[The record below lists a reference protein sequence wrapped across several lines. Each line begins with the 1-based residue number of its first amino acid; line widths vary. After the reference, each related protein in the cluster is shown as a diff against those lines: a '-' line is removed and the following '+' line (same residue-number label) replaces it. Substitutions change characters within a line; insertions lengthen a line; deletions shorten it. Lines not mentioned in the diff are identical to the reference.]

1 MAINGTHMLFYTS
14 KAEELRAMLRDV
26 FGFQYVDAH
35 AGWLI
40 FRLPPAEVGVH
51 PAEGPTFDSGVRH
64 QISFM
69 CDDIHKTI
77 VELKAKGVE
86 VVGEPK
92 TESYGITTTLRL
104 PGGCD
109 VMMYQPFH
117 AIAAD
122 IGRPPS
128 PKASA
133 GRGPKRKA
141 AAKKGVRLR
150 QEASARQVRKVPKKR
165 ATAPR
170 GRRAKRAP
178 RRR

>member
-122 IGRPPS
+122 IRRPPS

-141 AAKKGVRLR
+141 AAKKGVKKT
-150 QEASARQVRKVPKKR
+150 ASKKR

>member
-14 KAEELRAMLRDV
+14 EPEALRAMLRDV
-26 FGFQYVDAH
+26 FGFKWVDAH
-35 AGWLI
+35 GGWLI
-40 FRLPPAEVGVH
+40 FRLPPSEIGVH

-104 PGGCD
+104 PGGCALA
-109 VMMYQPFH
+109 Y
-117 AIAAD
+117 
-122 IGRPPS
+122 
-128 PKASA
+128 
-133 GRGPKRKA
+133 
-141 AAKKGVRLR
+141 
-150 QEASARQVRKVPKKR
+150 
-165 ATAPR
+165 
-170 GRRAKRAP
+170 RR
-178 RRR
+178 